1 MSSLLHVIANPKLQ
15 ETSASRQLA
24 AHFFRCRRGF
34 HPEETL
40 ETLDLYC
47 EDIPWLDAFTAQLFT
62 VDGVETSP
70 GPFPETLE
78 GEGAPLSWAFQAS
91 DRYSAQFLRCE
102 RVVLTVPL
110 WNFGPPAIL
119 KAWID
124 LIVRRGRTF
133 DYTPEGILPLAT
145 GKRMLLIGARGGVYS
160 GDSPLRPCELL
171 EPYLRTL
178 FGVLGVE
185 IVQAV
190 WAEGT
195 RHPESPETRISIDQ
209 ARQRLTH
216 LAESF

>member
-24 AHFFRCRRGF
+24 AHFFRCRRSF
-34 HPEETL
+34 HPEESL

-47 EDIPWLDAFTAQLFT
+47 EDVPWLDAYTAQLFT

-70 GPFPETLE
+70 SPFSGALKDEE
-78 GEGAPLSWAFQAS
+78 APLSWAFQAS
-91 DRYSAQFLRCE
+91 DRYVEQFLRCE
-102 RVVLTVPL
+102 RVVLTLPL

-124 LIVRRGRTF
+124 LIVRAGKTF
-133 DYTPEGILPLAT
+133 EHTPEGITPLAT
-145 GKRMLLIGARGGVYS
+145 GKRMLLLGARGGVYS
-160 GDSPLRPCELL
+160 GDSPLRPYELL

-185 IVQAV
+185 IVEAV

-195 RHPESPETRISIDQ
+195 RHPENPETRVSIDQ